1 VNQQQATATIIV
13 TNPQGIHARPADM
26 FVKLALQF
34 QSTIDV
40 IKDGYRVDG
49 KSILDMLTLAAV
61 AGSELRFEATG
72 PDAQQALDALTEL
85 VRQDFGE
92 NENPH
97 N

>member
-1 VNQQQATATIIV
+1 MNSPKASATVVV

-26 FVKLALQF
+26 FVKLAIQF

-40 IKDGYRVDG
+40 FKDGNRVDG

-61 AGSELRFEATG
+61 AGSELRIEATG

-85 VRQDFGE
+85 IRQDFGE
-92 NENPH
+92 NDNPQ